1 MIPLSLK
8 QTKNMLKMQELKP
21 EMERIAARYKDD
33 VQARTEAQRELWA
46 KHNYNPMGGCLLM
59 FIQLPIFIGLYRS
72 LMVDVDLRE
81 APLIPGLRWCSNLA
95 APDMFINWSS
105 LPWPRWFLNGEGMLA
120 LGPYINIL
128 PLITVALFLLQQ
140 KLFMPPPADE
150 QAEMMQKVMKYMML
164 FMSFL
169 FFKVAAGLCLY
180 FIASS
185 LWGIAERK
193 LIPRPDGTGGTSTAV
208 APSPAPK
215 DSPSQKKKRTTHK
228 HTKSGGKRKR

>member
-1 MIPLSLK
+1 
-8 QTKNMLKMQELKP
+8 
-21 EMERIAARYKDD
+21 
-33 VQARTEAQRELWA
+33 
-46 KHNYNPMGGCLLM
+46 
-59 FIQLPIFIGLYRS
+59 
-72 LMVDVDLRE
+72 
-81 APLIPGLRWCSNLA
+81 
-95 APDMFINWSS
+95 
-105 LPWPRWFLNGEGMLA
+105 
-120 LGPYINIL
+120 
-128 PLITVALFLLQQ
+128 
-140 KLFMPPPADE
+140 
-150 QAEMMQKVMKYMML
+150 
-164 FMSFL
+164 MSFL